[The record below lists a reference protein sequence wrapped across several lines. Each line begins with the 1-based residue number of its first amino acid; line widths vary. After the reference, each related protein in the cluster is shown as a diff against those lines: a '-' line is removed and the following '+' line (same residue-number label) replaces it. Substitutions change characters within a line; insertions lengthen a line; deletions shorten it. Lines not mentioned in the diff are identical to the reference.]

1 MDGEKTEKKESAA
14 ARILRLLQSTVGDI
28 KPASKDM
35 TDLDWTDNHRDQSLK
50 AVFTLSQQHASLA
63 IDWYLH
69 ARKGKRRLAYSFRL
83 TAILSG
89 ALAGALPMLSEIF
102 SSNPALKFSPAYAS
116 LALAVT
122 ALSLSLDRFFG
133 FSTSWL
139 RFIMAEQDIRKVLQE
154 FQLDWQAEEVALRKN
169 ADPTPDDLRRM
180 IGMAKLFMNKVNDI
194 IRQETQT
201 WVAEFQDTLK
211 QLDQSAKARETAM
224 QSGAANISVT
234 NGDTTEAGW
243 NISVDNSTPR
253 ATKGKTASL
262 AQLTAGPHVFTV
274 TGKINGQDRS
284 TEAAAVVPGN
294 GIVEVS
300 MTL

>member
-1 MDGEKTEKKESAA
+1 MESEVTAPP
-14 ARILRLLQSTVGDI
+14 LTTPNTVPSPNTHVGDI
-28 KPASKDM
+28 KPAANGM
-35 TDLDWTDNHRDQSLK
+35 TDLDWSTAKQDQSLK
-50 AVFTLSQQHASLA
+50 KVFKLSQQHATRA

-69 ARKGKRRLAYSFRL
+69 ARRGKRRLAHTFRL
-83 TAILSG
+83 MAILSG
-89 ALAGALPMLSEIF
+89 ALAGALPMLSEILK
-102 SSNPALKFSPAYAS
+102 SNETFQFSPAYAS

-139 RFIMAEQDIRKVLQE
+139 RYIMAEQDIRKVLQE
-154 FQLDWQAEEVALRKN
+154 FQLDWQGEAVALRKN
-169 ADPTPDDLRRM
+169 DPLSPEDVQRM

-201 WVAEFQDTLK
+201 WVAEFQDNLK

-224 QSGAANISVT
+224 QAGAANITVT
-234 NGDTTEAGW
+234 NADTTVADLSL
-243 NISVDNSTPR
+243 SVDNGSPR
-253 ATKGKTASL
+253 AMKGTRASL
-262 AQLTAGPHVFTV
+262 AQLTAGTHVFTV
-274 TGKINGQDRS
+274 TGTIDGKERS
-284 TEAAAVVPGN
+284 ADKAAVVPGN